1 MNSEPQAIWE
11 KMQKGVFIIAE
22 AGKNFIQTQEEQS
35 VEVYLQNAKVLVDE
49 AAKAGADAIKFQTH
63 NYEDE
68 QLNIDVTSPH
78 FKGSDRYSWV
88 KRNSLATPVE
98 TFWKPLKA
106 YCDEKGIIFFSTPM
120 SRGAA
125 KILNEQVGQP
135 LFKIGSGDILDFVM
149 LDYIRNLQKPIIF
162 STGMSTLEEVEK
174 TIHFLREKTD
184 MVTMLHCVSKY
195 PCPPEELRL
204 NTMNFYRQKFD
215 MPIGFSD
222 HSIGIEPDLVAVAMG
237 ATVLEKHFS
246 MSRELWGS
254 DHKVS
259 MTPAELKA
267 LVDGTNEILN
277 NPAKREEILASDYAQ
292 KSLGTAEKIMAEDEA
307 TFRPL
312 FRKSL
317 MAGMDIP
324 AGTVITKEMLYAMRP
339 QMYAGGLPSEEY
351 VNVLG
356 KKVKS
361 DMKKFDPITWE
372 GLE

>member
-1 MNSEPQAIWE
+1 MNSDPQVIWE

-88 KRNSLATPVE
+88 KRNSLATPVD

-125 KILNEQVGQP
+125 QILNEQVGQP

-149 LDYIRNLQKPIIF
+149 LDYLRNLQKPIIF

-174 TIHFLREKTD
+174 TIQFLREKTN

-246 MSRELWGS
+246 LSRELWGS

-259 MTPAELKA
+259 MTPDELKA

-307 TFRPL
+307 AFRPL

-317 MAGMDIP
+317 MAGMDIS
-324 AGTVITKEMLYAMRP
+324 AGTVITKDMLYAMRP

-351 VNVLG
+351 VSVLG
-356 KKVKS
+356 KKVKT
-361 DMKKFDPITWE
+361 DMKKFDPITWDV
-372 GLE
+372 LQ